1 MGKVLIACEES
12 QTVCKAFRERGHEA
26 YSCDI
31 QEPSGGHPE
40 WHIHGDA
47 STAERAKAEVAKEKL
62 KIALRDA
69 LKEPEIGRG
78 KEIPVRRFDEER
90 LSMEEAILIVRET
103 LSLTKSSEVKVECE
117 RRFELSRERAS
128 KEHEADNRLSKL
140 IAALKKSE
148 Q

>member
-1 MGKVLIACEES
+1 MKLETLKTIES
-12 QTVCKAFRERGHEA
+12 ALN
-26 YSCDI
+26 
-31 QEPSGGHPE
+31 
-40 WHIHGDA
+40 DA
-47 STAERAKAEVAKEKL
+47 ITAERAKAEVAKEKL

-78 KEIPVRRFDEER
+78 KEIPVRRFNFNEER
-90 LSMEEAILIVRET
+90 LSMEEKILIVRET
-103 LSLTKSSEVKVECE
+103 FSLAESDEVKAECE
-117 RRFELSRERAS
+117 RLFELSRERAN

>member
-1 MGKVLIACEES
+1 MKLETLKTTES
-12 QTVCKAFRERGHEA
+12 ALN
-26 YSCDI
+26 
-31 QEPSGGHPE
+31 
-40 WHIHGDA
+40 DA

-78 KEIPVRRFDEER
+78 KEIPVRRFNEER
-90 LSMEEAILIVRET
+90 LSMEEKILIVRET
-103 LSLTKSSEVKVECE
+103 LSLAESNEVKAECE
-117 RRFELSRERAS
+117 RRFELSRERAN